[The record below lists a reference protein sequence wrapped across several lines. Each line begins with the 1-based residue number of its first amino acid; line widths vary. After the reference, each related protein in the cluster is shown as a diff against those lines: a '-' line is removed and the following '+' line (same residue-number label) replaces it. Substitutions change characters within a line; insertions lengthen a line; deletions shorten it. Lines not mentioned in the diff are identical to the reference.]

1 MYAIVTAG
9 GIPGPKD
16 PLYAETQGQ
25 SKALLDVA
33 GKPMIQWVLDA
44 LGGAASIQGVII
56 MGLDQ
61 NSPITCE
68 RPLHFLPNQG
78 SMLGNIVTGIKE
90 MMRLAPEAGYAL
102 VVSSDIPAIQPHMV
116 DWVVNTSLETPDDL
130 YYNVITRE
138 VMEKRYPG
146 SKRTYT
152 HLKGIELCGGDMNLI
167 SVQALKSDMD
177 FWDRLIAT
185 RKNPL
190 QQAMMFGLDLMILV
204 ILRLITIEE
213 AVVRISR
220 KVHMKGRALI
230 CPYAEVGMDVD
241 KPHQLAIMRE
251 DLAGRTTG

>member
-33 GKPMIQWVLDA
+33 GKPMVQWVLDA
-44 LGGAASIQGVII
+44 LGKAQRIEGVII
-56 MGLDQ
+56 IGLEDG
-61 NSPITCE
+61 SPLTCE
-68 RPLHFLPNQG
+68 HPLFFMPNQG
-78 SMLGNIVTGIKE
+78 PMLANIVNGMKE
-90 MMRLAPEAGYAL
+90 MLRLAPDAKYAL
-102 VVSSDIPAIQPHMV
+102 IVSSDIPGIQPHMV
-116 DWVVNTSLETPDDL
+116 DWVIDTSLETDDDL

-138 VMEKRYPG
+138 VMESRYPN

-190 QQAMMFGLDLMILV
+190 QQALIFGLDLLV
-204 ILRLITIEE
+204 LVVLRLITIEE

-220 KVHMKGRALI
+220 KVNMKGRALR

-241 KPHQLAIMRE
+241 KPHQLALMRS
-251 DLAGRTTG
+251 DLAGRKAV